1 MLKPPTSII
10 LLFFYY
16 SNNIPI
22 SHWLQ
27 SVDCSNATSSGL
39 AASPQAI
46 QDQPDSCAPLE
57 MGEFPDLPKCVFGD
71 PERGWN
77 GGFLKWGGF
86 PRSSMLIRV
95 SFIKQ
100 PFGGTPMTMGT
111 SKWLVEWLVN
121 GWLCCHLRRCY
132 HTDLDMIPVVFP
144 WHREAMKRSN
154 AFQSGQGVKGKGPTW
169 INPTSWISSDDTLW

>member
-27 SVDCSNATSSGL
+27 IVDCSNATSSGL

-71 PERGWN
+71 PERG
-77 GGFLKWGGF
+77 
-86 PRSSMLIRV
+86 
-95 SFIKQ
+95 
-100 PFGGTPMTMGT
+100 
-111 SKWLVEWLVN
+111 
-121 GWLCCHLRRCY
+121 
-132 HTDLDMIPVVFP
+132 
-144 WHREAMKRSN
+144 
-154 AFQSGQGVKGKGPTW
+154 
-169 INPTSWISSDDTLW
+169 